1 MILEV
6 IVTDAAEAELAAQA
20 GAGRVE
26 LVTDLQGG
34 GLSPPPGVVRETLAR
49 VRIPVRV
56 MLRCRRG
63 GFTYDVSE
71 QEAMLAQASEFVGA
85 GARGLVFGALDS
97 QGRIDRAFLQRL
109 LEAAP
114 GAQITFHR
122 AFDELADPIGGY
134 RELGRVPQ
142 VTHVLT
148 SGCARDAWNGRG
160 LLRELIALRESPAVI
175 AAGGIGPRTI
185 GAILAETGATEVH
198 SGSGARIGG
207 RLDPSRIAAMAAQL
221 GSPGGRVRGE
231 RG

>member
-26 LVTDLQGG
+26 LVTDREGG
-34 GLSPPPGVVRETLAR
+34 GLSPSPDVVRESLTR

-63 GFTYDVSE
+63 GFTYDGAE
-71 QEAMLAQASEFVGA
+71 QEAMLAQAAQFVDA

-97 QGRIDRAFLQRL
+97 QRRIDHPFLQRL

-134 RELGRVPQ
+134 RELGRVPH

-148 SGCARDAWNGRG
+148 SGRARDAWSGRG
-160 LLRELIALRESPAVI
+160 LLRELIALRESPIVI
-175 AAGGIGPRTI
+175 AAGGIGPRTV
-185 GAILAETGATEVH
+185 GAILAETGAAEVH
-198 SGSGARIGG
+198 AGSGARIDG
-207 RLDPSRIAAMAAQL
+207 RLDASRIAAMAAQL
-221 GSPGGRVRGE
+221 NSP
-231 RG
+231 